1 MSLAASP
8 VLGSRGTVFGPR
20 LTNNCLKRVCLDRV
34 PLPGDDPRHG
44 EVGAEMTRVWLI
56 TGAARGLGQAFTEAA
71 IGAGDSVIAT
81 ARTHEA
87 LGALVSSHGSAVFPL
102 VLDVRDREAVKGAV
116 AVGVEHFGKID
127 VLVNNA
133 GYGLAGAVEELD
145 EARVRAQFDVN
156 FFGLLWCTQAV
167 LPYMR
172 AQGSGHIFQLSSL
185 AGVNAPSNL
194 GGYNSSKWAVEGI
207 SEPLAQEV
215 ESFGIKVT
223 ILEPGP
229 FRSDWNGTSM
239 ERAEPM
245 AAYDGV
251 PRRTA
256 QYVVRRRRSSPNQV
270 TLLVRHRRCWRCS
283 KASTHRSACCSA
295 SAPPIWLLRCTGIAW
310 RNGRSGTLWLV
321 GRISSLRPTPDI

>member
-1 MSLAASP
+1 
-8 VLGSRGTVFGPR
+8 
-20 LTNNCLKRVCLDRV
+20 
-34 PLPGDDPRHG
+34 
-44 EVGAEMTRVWLI
+44 MTRVWLI
-56 TGAARGLGQAFTEAA
+56 TGAGRGLGQAFTEAA
-71 IGAGDSVIAT
+71 IGAGGSVVAT
-81 ARTHEA
+81 ARTPEA
-87 LGALVSSHGSAVFPL
+87 LDGLVSRHGSAVFPL
-102 VLDVRDREAVKGAV
+102 VLDVTDRDAVKGAV
-116 AVGVEHFGKID
+116 AAGVEHFGRID

-207 SEPLAQEV
+207 SESLAQEV
-215 ESFGIKVT
+215 ESFGVKVT

-239 ERAEPM
+239 DRAEPM
-245 AAYDGV
+245 TAYDDV
-251 PRRTA
+251 LA
-256 QYVVRRRRSSPNQV
+256 DRRSALSGEGAFTQPGDPARAAQA
-270 TLLVRHRRCWRCS
+270 LLTVLSSDHPPLRLLLGRR
-283 KASTHRSACCSA
+283 AADV
-295 SAPPIWLLRCTGIAW
+295 APEVYRQRLAEWAEWDGVARGADFD
-310 RNGRSGTLWLV
+310 N
-321 GRISSLRPTPDI
+321 

>member
-1 MSLAASP
+1 
-8 VLGSRGTVFGPR
+8 
-20 LTNNCLKRVCLDRV
+20 
-34 PLPGDDPRHG
+34 
-44 EVGAEMTRVWLI
+44 MTRVWLI
-56 TGAARGLGQAFTEAA
+56 TGAGRGLGQAFTDAA
-71 IGAGDSVIAT
+71 VAAGGSVIAT
-81 ARTHEA
+81 ARTREA
-87 LGALVSSHGSAVFPL
+87 LDGLVSSHRSAVFPL

-116 AVGVEHFGKID
+116 AVGVEHFGRID

-207 SEPLAQEV
+207 SESLAQEV
-215 ESFGIKVT
+215 ESFGVKVT

-239 ERAEPM
+239 DRAEPM
-245 AAYDGV
+245 PAYDEV
-251 PRRTA
+251 LA
-256 QYVVRRRRSSPNQV
+256 ERRSALSGDSAFTQPGDPARAAQA
-270 TLLVRHRRCWRCS
+270 LLTVLNSEHPPLRLLLGRR
-283 KASTHRSACCSA
+283 AADV
-295 SAPPIWLLRCTGIAW
+295 APEVYRQRLAQWAEWDHMAREA
-310 RNGRSGTLWLV
+310 
-321 GRISSLRPTPDI
+321 DFDQ

>member
-1 MSLAASP
+1 
-8 VLGSRGTVFGPR
+8 
-20 LTNNCLKRVCLDRV
+20 
-34 PLPGDDPRHG
+34 
-44 EVGAEMTRVWLI
+44 
-56 TGAARGLGQAFTEAA
+56 
-71 IGAGDSVIAT
+71 VIAT

-87 LGALVSSHGSAVFPL
+87 LGTLVSAHGSAVFPV
-102 VLDVRDREAVKGAV
+102 VLDVKDRAAVNGAV
-116 AVGVEHFGKID
+116 AAGVEHFGRVD

-145 EARVRAQFDVN
+145 EARVRRQFDVN

-194 GGYNSSKWAVEGI
+194 GGYNASKCAVEGI
-207 SEPLAQEV
+207 SESLSQEV
-215 ESFGIKVT
+215 EGFGIKVT

-245 AAYDGV
+245 AAYDDV
-251 PRRTA
+251 LA
-256 QYVVRRRRSSPNQV
+256 ERRSMLSGENAFTQPGDPARAAQA
-270 TLLVRHRRCWRCS
+270 LLAVLNSEHPPLRLLLGQRAADVVPEVYRHRLAEWAEWDLVARG
-283 KASTHRSACCSA
+283 ADFE
-295 SAPPIWLLRCTGIAW
+295 PP
-310 RNGRSGTLWLV
+310 TL
-321 GRISSLRPTPDI
+321 T